1 MRCSCGQ
8 NMQAHTAKAS
18 DARPYCYYR
27 CRKVSDYGPQAY
39 SQKGI
44 RVDKVEPLVGD
55 FVSGMLKNPEKIR
68 RGLEVLIQRDHK
80 GAHQDSTREAAAY
93 EKKLADYAHL
103 RRAYQEQQAVGA
115 MTLDKLRL
123 RLEEL
128 DDARVATETEVSAL
142 RRSQERVEELKKDR
156 DVVIASLEASIPNA
170 LGALSG
176 E

>member
-1 MRCSCGQ
+1 
-8 NMQAHTAKAS
+8 
-18 DARPYCYYR
+18 
-27 CRKVSDYGPQAY
+27 
-39 SQKGI
+39 
-44 RVDKVEPLVGD
+44 
-55 FVSGMLKNPEKIR
+55 
-68 RGLEVLIQRDHK
+68 
-80 GAHQDSTREAAAY
+80 
-93 EKKLADYAHL
+93 
-103 RRAYQEQQAVGA
+103 